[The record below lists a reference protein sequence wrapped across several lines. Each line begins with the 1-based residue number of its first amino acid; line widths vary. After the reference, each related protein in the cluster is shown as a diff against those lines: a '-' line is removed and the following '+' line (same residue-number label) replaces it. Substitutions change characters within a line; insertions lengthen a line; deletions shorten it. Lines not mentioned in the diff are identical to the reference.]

1 MPNRSELACARNR
14 AETGGSVALEYRL
27 LGPVE
32 VWSGGRRLSLG
43 GPKPRALL
51 AALLLRPGRVVPA
64 GTLIDAVW
72 GDEPP
77 ESARAMIQT
86 YVHGLRRALP
96 AGADGIRTRPPGYL
110 LHVDGDRDRIDL
122 ADFERLTAAGRQR
135 TARGDHQGAS
145 QLLSEALELWLGP
158 ALGGVGEALR
168 VEAERLEEARQA
180 ALEDRIAADLA
191 SSGRERNLV
200 AELTALVGTHPTRDR
215 LRGQLMLTLYRLGRQ
230 ADALTVYAE
239 GRAVLAEELGIDPGP
254 ELRRLYEAIL
264 RADEELIPTA
274 ATKAKRRESLP
285 CTPTLH
291 RPVSSHGSPSSGT
304 SGPPPSSDRAHASG
318 RPASSL
324 RPTASE
330 APQAASTAASAA
342 SFEALSDAASEAT
355 SRATPK
361 ATSRATSKAAPA
373 DASGQIRPHPAP
385 LPRAALLPPA
395 IGDFTGRR
403 HELAE
408 VAATLAGPRTAVPVA
423 VVTGP
428 GGVGKSAFAVQV
440 AHRVAADY
448 PDGQLYAEL
457 HGFTDPVPPDEVLGR
472 LLRAL
477 GAEPPEG
484 LAERGDLFRSLLA
497 RRRVLLVLDDAGSEA
512 QVRPLLPGSES
523 CGVLI
528 TSRAR
533 LAGLGGAV
541 RTGLG
546 VLDDELGLELLARIA
561 GDENVRREPEAA
573 RRIVGLCGGL
583 PLALRIAGAR
593 LATRRH
599 WTPSM
604 LADRLADE
612 RRRLDELAVGDL
624 EVRTGLGLGYDA
636 LDAPGR
642 TALRRLALL
651 GAPEVAAWT
660 VAALLDLPSTA
671 DAEDVVERLI
681 DAQLLHFTGVDG
693 AGQPRFG
700 LHDLVRVYAAER
712 AEAEEPRTER
722 AAALRRALGG
732 WLWLTRRA
740 TSAAPSG
747 EVVLHAPRTLWPV
760 DDRGAGQALADPAA
774 WFEAEAGA
782 MASAVERAAA
792 MDLHALARE
801 AAVTLCSS
809 AYIVNNR
816 FDSWSRTHE
825 AALAAVRRAEDRA
838 GEALLLI
845 GLGQLRYEQDD
856 FAESIDYYRQ
866 AVDLCAGLG
875 DVRGHAAAVAG
886 LGGAYREQGRLRD
899 SARELARAMD
909 DFRRLDDATGLGLTC
924 RYAGSVHLELGEYD
938 TARAILE
945 ESLAAYRRLGSRRGE
960 ALTLRTYG
968 MLHRALGE
976 YEAAEELA
984 DRSLAI
990 LQEFGDRLMSAYAAQ
1005 ARAKARLR
1013 LGRTR
1018 EAAADLDGL
1027 LDVCRTYGDR
1037 YGEALVHRTLGECA
1051 LEDGRSTDAET
1062 HLTASVALWDT
1073 LRLPLPR
1080 ARTLRSLAALRDSL
1094 GDGRAAAT
1102 LRAEAREVFTVYEAR
1117 EARELE
1123 GIEEAHRG

>member
-1 MPNRSELACARNR
+1 M
-14 AETGGSVALEYRL
+14 ALEYRL

-32 VWSGGRRLSLG
+32 VWSGGRRLPLG

-51 AALLLRPGRVVPA
+51 AALLLRPGQVVPA

-77 ESARAMIQT
+77 ESARALIQT

-96 AGADGIRTRPPGYL
+96 AGAAGAAGADGADGIKTRPHGIKTRPHGYL
-110 LHVDGDRDRIDL
+110 LHVDGDHDRIDL

-135 TARGDHQGAS
+135 AASGDHESAS
-145 QLLSEALELWLGP
+145 QLLGEAQELWRGS

-168 VEAERLEEARQA
+168 VEAERLEEARRA

-191 SSGRERNLV
+191 LSGRERNLV
-200 AELTALVGTHPTRDR
+200 AELTALVDTHPTRER

-264 RADEELIPTA
+264 RADGELM
-274 ATKAKRRESLP
+274 
-285 CTPTLH
+285 
-291 RPVSSHGSPSSGT
+291 
-304 SGPPPSSDRAHASG
+304 
-318 RPASSL
+318 
-324 RPTASE
+324 PTASAAPQAPQAPQATPE
-330 APQAASTAASAA
+330 APQA
-342 SFEALSDAASEAT
+342 
-355 SRATPK
+355 TP
-361 ATSRATSKAAPA
+361 AATSKAAPA
-373 DASGQIRPHPAP
+373 DASTRVRPPHPSPHPSPIP
-385 LPRAALLPPA
+385 LPRAALVPPA

-403 HELAE
+403 QELAE
-408 VAATLAGPRTAVPVA
+408 VAAMLTGPRTAMPVA

-457 HGFTDPVPPDEVLGR
+457 HGFADPVPPDEVLGR

-533 LAGLGGAV
+533 LAGLGGAA

-561 GDENVRREPEAA
+561 GGGNVGSEPEAA
-573 RRIVGLCGGL
+573 RRIVALCGGL

-599 WTPSM
+599 WTPGM
-604 LADRLADE
+604 LADRLTDE

-651 GAPEVAAWT
+651 GAPDVAAWT
-660 VAALLDLPSTA
+660 VAALLDLPRTA

-681 DAQLLHFTGVDG
+681 DAQLLHFTGVDS

-712 AEAEEPRTER
+712 AEAEEPPAER

-740 TSAAPSG
+740 AAAAPSG
-747 EVVLHAPRTLWPV
+747 EVVLQVPRTLWPV
-760 DDRGAGQALADPAA
+760 DDRAAGQVLADPAA

-782 MASAVERAAA
+782 IASAVERAAA

-801 AAVTLCSS
+801 AAVTLCST

-825 AALAAVRRAEDRA
+825 AALAAVRRAEDRP

-845 GLGQLRYEQDD
+845 GLGQLQYEQDHYT
-856 FAESIDYYRQ
+856 A
-866 AVDLCAGLG
+866 AVDLYRHAAALCADLG
-875 DVRGHAAAVAG
+875 DVRGHAAALTG
-886 LGGAYREQGRLRD
+886 LGSTYREQGRLRD
-899 SARELARAMD
+899 ASRELTRAIE
-909 DFRRLDDATGLGLTC
+909 DFRRLDDATGLGLAC
-924 RYAGSVHLELGEYD
+924 RYAGSVHLELGEYA
-938 TARAILE
+938 TARALLD
-945 ESLAAYRRLGSRRGE
+945 ESLTAYRRLGSRRGE
-960 ALTLRTYG
+960 ALALRTYG
-968 MLHRALGE
+968 LLHRALGD
-976 YEAAEELA
+976 YATAEELSS
-984 DRSLAI
+984 RSLAI
-990 LQEFGDRLMSAYAAQ
+990 LRDFGDRLMSAYAAQ

-1037 YGEALVHRTLGECA
+1037 YGEALVRHRLGECA
-1051 LEDGRSTDAET
+1051 LAEGRSADAET

-1073 LRLPLPR
+1073 LRLALPR
-1080 ARTLRSLAALRDSL
+1080 ARALRTLAALRDSL
-1094 GDGRAAAT
+1094 GDSRTAAV
-1102 LRAEAREVFTVYEAR
+1102 LRAEAGEVFTAYEAR
-1117 EARELE
+1117 EAREVDTGLKGLE
-1123 GIEEAHRG
+1123 EDLQGS